1 MDINALKKRL
11 GRLQITNTRTTNLWK
26 PSPGTTQVRIVPY
39 KHNKDNPFI
48 ELFFHYDLGRK
59 SYLSPMSFGRP
70 DPIEEFS
77 QKLKSSGNKED
88 YRLARKIEA
97 KMRTFAPVI
106 IRGEENQGVKFWG
119 FGKTVYQELLSINT
133 DPDYFDIT
141 DSMNGRDIVVEFKT
155 AEELGTAF
163 PKTNIRVKPNQTPIT
178 EDASLM
184 EKLLNNQKNLN
195 EIYKEQSY
203 EELTSVLES
212 WISGK
217 SEDDGEESKE
227 TSKPAPATAP
237 VAETTNVSS
246 AADAF
251 DDLFNS

>member
-11 GRLQITNTRTTNLWK
+11 GQLQITNNRTSNLWK

-39 KHNKDNPFI
+39 KFNKDNPFI

-77 QKLKSSGNKED
+77 QKLKASGNKED
-88 YRLARKIEA
+88 YRLARKIES

-119 FGKTVYQELLSINT
+119 FGKTVYQELLSIIA
-133 DPDYFDIT
+133 DPDYGDIT
-141 DSMNGRDIVVEFKT
+141 DQVSGRDVAVEFKT
-155 AEELGTAF
+155 AEETGKSF
-163 PKTNIRVKPNQTPIT
+163 PSTSIRVKPNQTPIT
-178 EDASLM
+178 EDASVLENIM
-184 EKLLNNQKNLN
+184 STQKNITEIYQERSYDELTEALN
-195 EIYKEQSY
+195 EYLNGDSQ
-203 EELTSVLES
+203 
-212 WISGK
+212 
-217 SEDDGEESKE
+217 SEDQSVEETKE
-227 TSKPAPATAP
+227 SNQANTVGSNQST
-237 VAETTNVSS
+237 
-246 AADAF
+246 DAF

>member
-1 MDINALKKRL
+1 MDINAIKARL
-11 GRLQITNTRTTNLWK
+11 SQLQDSNTRVSNLWK
-26 PSPGTTQVRIVPY
+26 PPAGQTQIRIVPY
-39 KHNKDNPFI
+39 LHNKDNPFI
-48 ELFFHYDLGRK
+48 ELFFHYQIGSK
-59 SYLSPMSFGRP
+59 NYLSPISNGRP

-77 QKLKSSGNKED
+77 QKLKESGSRDD
-88 YRLARKIEA
+88 YQIGKKLEA
-97 KMRTFAPVI
+97 KMRTFAPVVV
-106 IRGEENQGVKFWG
+106 RGQESEGVKFWG

-141 DSMNGRDIVVEFKT
+141 DAMNGRDIVVEFKT
-155 AEELGTAF
+155 AEELGAAF

-178 EDASLM
+178 EDADLM

-203 EELTSVLES
+203 EELTSVLEA

-217 SEDDGEESKE
+217 SEDEEGEEST
-227 TSKPAPATAP
+227 TSDTTAP
-237 VAETTNVSS
+237 VAKKTETTSVSS
-246 AADAF
+246 ATDAF